1 MLCLS
6 GFKLYSRWV
15 PLKGW
20 FPLTRIFS
28 VQTHVTFPCVN
39 EIEAMYERPR
49 LNVNV
54 ERGSTFTLR
63 VTFHTLPPSP
73 PWLPLFYLR
82 AFIQKN
88 YATVEI
94 HLKTCYVNTR
104 LWWFSRARV
113 VSSTIPNRLIPFLTC
128 FPCARYEDNWRKVSI
143 PTKGSEGAYVVEPW
157 LRLAREQAIQLREN
171 GQASDNAMFQNKMRI
186 LGFPFYRSVNPN
198 YLCTYSI
205 ALTITFVT

>member
-28 VQTHVTFPCVN
+28 VQTHVKFPCVN
-39 EIEAMYERPR
+39 EIEAMYERSR
-49 LNVNV
+49 VNVKV
-54 ERGSTFTLR
+54 ERGSTFTLP

-82 AFIQKN
+82 AFIRKN

-104 LWWFSRARV
+104 VCWFSRTRV
-113 VSSTIPNRLIPFLTC
+113 VISTIPNWLSLRGRRSKGKGKGIRGRDHARGRRKEGNFPFSLARPTRSRELKFPLSSFNACHAGYNWLIP
-128 FPCARYEDNWRKVSI
+128 
-143 PTKGSEGAYVVEPW
+143 
-157 LRLAREQAIQLREN
+157 
-171 GQASDNAMFQNKMRI
+171 
-186 LGFPFYRSVNPN
+186 
-198 YLCTYSI
+198 
-205 ALTITFVT
+205 